1 MAEEL
6 AAVDRPRKSTARGS
20 RQAGEDES
28 LELASSITN
37 FNGQRLKFLR
47 AHGRAYFCGGGRE
60 QRRGGRYFHFFRLT
74 AHLQRHVNRNHL
86 RDRHENLVDYFCLE
100 TLLLCFQPVSARR
113 HSHPVIAGAAGGGWP
128 LHSGLDVRNREREI
142 GNCGAARIRYCS
154 CDGAKIT
161 LPVDRFGCR
170 N

>member
-47 AHGRAYFCGGGRE
+47 AHGRAYFCGGGRA
-60 QRRGGRYFHFFRLT
+60 QRRAGRYFDFFRLT
-74 AHLQRHVNRNHL
+74 AAGGRSVSRNR
-86 RDRHENLVDYFCLE
+86 RSVRHENLVDYYCLK
-100 TLLLCFQPVSARR
+100 TLLL
-113 HSHPVIAGAAGGGWP
+113 
-128 LHSGLDVRNREREI
+128 
-142 GNCGAARIRYCS
+142 
-154 CDGAKIT
+154 
-161 LPVDRFGCR
+161 
-170 N
+170 

>member
-60 QRRGGRYFHFFRLT
+60 QRRGGRYFDFFRLT

-113 HSHPVIAGAAGGGWP
+113 HSNLLLPGP
-128 LHSGLDVRNREREI
+128 LVVACQFTPGLAVVNLMR
-142 GNCGAARIRYCS
+142 
-154 CDGAKIT
+154 
-161 LPVDRFGCR
+161 
-170 N
+170 

>member
-60 QRRGGRYFHFFRLT
+60 QRRGGRYF
-74 AHLQRHVNRNHL
+74 
-86 RDRHENLVDYFCLE
+86 DYFSLE